1 MASQWQ
7 LDKRSSQCEIT
18 SVRVKMGTRTSHTV
32 SINTFAFA
40 LACDDHDRT
49 AAKRTLGELQQS
61 LGPRLSDAIAA
72 LHADA
77 DNVQGKGSFATVHR
91 DRVAEETMV
100 RSLFQE
106 RLLNNATYDVLEVN
120 WRSFG
125 LMKEKEHG
133 SCMAVASFISFQATQ
148 MIGPFASIAKAALQ
162 THRALALRVQWWFG
176 SASQYLSCI
185 DVTAPV

>member
-1 MASQWQ
+1 
-7 LDKRSSQCEIT
+7 
-18 SVRVKMGTRTSHTV
+18 MGTRTSHTV

-61 LGPRLSDAIAA
+61 LGPRLSDATAA
-72 LHADA
+72 IQPHADA
-77 DNVQGKGSFATVHR
+77 VNVQVKGSFATVHR

-106 RLLNNATYDVLEVN
+106 RLLNNATCDVREVN

-133 SCMAVASFISFQATQ
+133 SCIIHLVPSDADDRPQCEHRKGSITDSSSVSVRPRVARS
-148 MIGPFASIAKAALQ
+148 MVVRVRL
-162 THRALALRVQWWFG
+162 ALAQH
-176 SASQYLSCI
+176 LSCI